1 MGHAMQ
7 DRLNG
12 KKTVKHKP
20 IEYKEQ
26 RPQAWS
32 GNSVIEDY
40 WKRKDEEHRA
50 MKEGEKRA

>member
-26 RPQAWS
+26 RPTAWYGS
-32 GNSVIEDY
+32 SVIDDY
-40 WKRKDEEHRA
+40 WKQKDKEHQL
-50 MKEGEKRA
+50 KKCGG

>member
-1 MGHAMQ
+1 MGHAMK

-12 KKTVKHKP
+12 NKAKNRT
-20 IEYKEQ
+20 INYKEQ
-26 RPQAWS
+26 RPQAWC
-32 GNSVIEDY
+32 GNSVMDEY